1 MRSGYPWLPCA
12 GGNAK
17 HRDDPGRTCSTERP
31 SETRPPRPSF
41 LRFGG
46 VPAAAPQQTQRRWA
60 RARLRRHRS
69 VVLCQPEAVVLAPA
83 SCQHQ
88 EGEQEVAPLPREQLW
103 GREPW
108 TAARIRRRLE
118 ALAVVRAGWRS
129 TLARPGN
136 LVSSSQNAR
145 QQPVPC
151 HKREGR
157 QRREQRT
164 GRLSSHGRWGCSVEI
179 IGDYVRRALRNYGN

>member
-108 TAARIRRRLE
+108 TRGGSRRWPSSEPGGGARSLAQATSFPPPRTRGSSLCRATSAKDANAESSEQEDFPLMAAG
-118 ALAVVRAGWRS
+118 AAAWRS
-129 TLARPGN
+129 PGIM
-136 LVSSSQNAR
+136 SGE
-145 QQPVPC
+145 P
-151 HKREGR
+151 
-157 QRREQRT
+157 
-164 GRLSSHGRWGCSVEI
+164 
-179 IGDYVRRALRNYGN
+179 